1 MKRAGFVLTSL
12 VLLLVTLVPFAAR
25 AQGPVHIAH
34 TPPSFAAPGQQ
45 IDLLAVL
52 TNASSAVVVWNN
64 GSLAKAATVPMTNL
78 SRAQGDA
85 WVYEAW
91 LPAQPDGALV
101 EYAITATGPAGP
113 TTQSYTV
120 PVLAPSTTNVTPE
133 TEQAWL
139 LTLAAAMSI
148 TVSTIVAIYYYVGL
162 RLRREPE

>member
-1 MKRAGFVLTSL
+1 MKRAAGFVLIGL
-12 VLLLVTLVPFAAR
+12 VVLLATVVPFAAE

-78 SRAQGDA
+78 SRAQGDG

-91 LPAQPDGALV
+91 LPAQPDG
-101 EYAITATGPAGP
+101 
-113 TTQSYTV
+113 
-120 PVLAPSTTNVTPE
+120 
-133 TEQAWL
+133 
-139 LTLAAAMSI
+139 
-148 TVSTIVAIYYYVGL
+148 
-162 RLRREPE
+162 